1 MKVAAPPQIYI
12 LQQSCHHTP
21 EPINL
26 NPEPSF
32 LFSIVFS
39 EANFN
44 ILKFIFIWKRTIL
57 QTVKGS
63 GESFL

>member
-1 MKVAAPPQIYI
+1 MESKGDPPPW
-12 LQQSCHHTP
+12 LPPNP

-44 ILKFIFIWKRTIL
+44 IPKFIFIWKRTIL

-63 GESFL
+63 SESFL